1 MRSVLKMK
9 KIQFFDTTL
18 RDGEQ
23 TIGVNF
29 SIEQKV
35 TIAKQLEKWGV
46 DVIEAG
52 FPIASPE
59 DFAAC
64 KAVSEAVTH
73 TMITGLARC
82 KKADIDA
89 CVQATKNARIKQ
101 IHVFIAT
108 SPIHREDK
116 LHMTKEEVI
125 ASITEHVTYAKKF
138 FDIVQFSPEDA
149 TRTELD
155 FLAEAVQTAIDAGA
169 TVINIPDTVGYTNP
183 AEFAHL
189 FQYLRQ
195 HISNF
200 DDITFS
206 SHCHN
211 DLGMATANT
220 LAAIENGATRVEG
233 TVNGIGEHAG
243 NVALEQVAAN
253 FYVRHDYYQCED
265 NIKLEYTKETS
276 EMVSRFSDMAVAN
289 NQPVTG
295 VNCFAIESGI
305 HQDGFLKN
313 PQTYEIL
320 TPETVGMPAT
330 ALPLGKLSG
339 SHAVM
344 DKLNHIGYN
353 VDRGDMRIL
362 FPRFKA
368 IADQTKLV
376 SDAELHEMMQE
387 YKKDV
392 ISA

>member
-1 MRSVLKMK
+1 MK

-89 CVQATKNARIKQ
+89 CVQATKNSRIKQ

>member
-1 MRSVLKMK
+1 MK

-59 DFAAC
+59 DFTAC